1 MKERVTV
8 DISKDA
14 HDNIQHVNFSD
25 VVVSLRAL
33 RCEPNLDDKT
43 ERGYCAILD
52 IEIPQEESQMNI
64 DKVETQSE
72 EVMQPRAKH
81 FEVKKDVHLRDYQQN
96 TQTEHQEEMSA
107 FSGEGEWNGEGL
119 PPVGVE
125 CEFEYPEG
133 RWNKGFYHG
142 LTASAGVEMHIL
154 EFEGGCIETFGGL
167 TKFRKPETPQQR
179 EDRERLEA
187 AYKLYLIRCHAV
199 NHPIT
204 YEFNEFKSEPDAKDG
219 WLAVVDKTN
228 YRKGVK

>member
-1 MKERVTV
+1 MEYSEEQFKSAIEWCRGNKL
-8 DISKDA
+8 SESGSEK
-14 HDNIQHVNFSD
+14 FSN
-25 VVVSLRAL
+25 LMGKTPFEWAL
-33 RCEPNLDDKT
+33 MI
-43 ERGYCAILD
+43 AS
-52 IEIPQEESQMNI
+52 QEENQMNI
-64 DKVETQSE
+64 DKVE
-72 EVMQPRAKH
+72 
-81 FEVKKDVHLRDYQQN
+81 

-107 FSGEGEWNGEGL
+107 FSGEAEWGGEGL

-187 AYKLYLIRCHAV
+187 AYDLYCYAIDKETLFDSFC
-199 NHPIT
+199 NFGPL
-204 YEFNEFKSEPDAKDG
+204 KDIY
-219 WLAVVDKTN
+219 LRIVDKTN
-228 YRKGVK
+228 YRNGVK